1 MIYFYSIAFMKH
13 LFLSILLLTFLLPL
27 RGQESESASYPI
39 RPLDSLSYKIE
50 MQASLSKNKTPLW
63 LNANKYGLSS
73 LDETNGYVRAAVER
87 STDNMENRRWG
98 LGYGLDVAVAT
109 GYTST
114 AIIQQAY
121 AELRWLR
128 GTLTVGSKEMPLE
141 LKNSVLSSGSQTLG
155 MNARPVP
162 QVRLALADYWPLPFG
177 NNWLHIKGHI
187 AFGKT
192 TDDKW
197 QKDFTHQQSKYTE
210 GALFHSKAGFLK
222 IGNSDKFFPLSLE
235 MGLEMATQFGGTMYT
250 LQPDGSMLALKGER
264 GIKAFWNAFWPG
276 GSDVTETTYQNVEGN
291 QLGSWMLRVNWESD
305 SWVAGVYI
313 DKYFE
318 DHSSMFQLD
327 YDGYGEG
334 DEWQEKLKRR
344 YLLYDFKDW
353 MLGFDLHFKYD
364 RWINDIVFE
373 YLYSKYQSGPI
384 YHDHTR
390 TIADHIGGIDNYY
403 NHYLYTGWQH
413 WGMGIGNALYRS
425 PIYNDDG
432 QIMFKDNR
440 FLAFHFGIAGHP
452 NKHFNYRFMSS
463 YQEGLGTY
471 ALPYT
476 KKHHN
481 VSLLLEAGWNF
492 THGFLRGFS
501 IRGSAGADFGGILGN
516 NQGFQL
522 TIAKKGF
529 LGKTD

>member
-1 MIYFYSIAFMKH
+1 MKKITT
-13 LFLSILLLTFLLPL
+13 FALLLFCVATA
-27 RGQESESASYPI
+27 GAQENNRKAGPVDL
-39 RPLDSLSYKIE
+39 LDSLTYKVE
-50 MQASLSKNKTPLW
+50 MQGSLSKNKTPLW

-73 LDETNGYVRAAVER
+73 LDETNGYLRGAIER
-87 STDNMENRRWG
+87 RTDHMDDRRWG
-98 LGYGLDVAVAT
+98 LGYGLDVAVAA

-114 AIIQQAY
+114 AIIHQAY
-121 AELRWLR
+121 GELRWLR
-128 GTLTVGSKEMPLE
+128 GSLLIGAKEMPME
-141 LKNSVLSSGSQTLG
+141 LKNNLLSSGSQTLG
-155 MNARPVP
+155 INARPVP
-162 QVRLALADYWPLPFG
+162 QVRLSLSDYWPLPFG

-187 AFGKT
+187 AYGKT
-192 TDDKW
+192 TDDRW

-210 GALFHSKAGFLK
+210 GTWYHSKAGFLK
-222 IGNSDKFFPLSLE
+222 IGNSDKFFPLSIE
-235 MGLEMATQFGGTMYT
+235 MGLEMAAQFGGTLYAR
-250 LQPDGSMLALKGER
+250 QSDGSMLAMKGQS
-264 GIKAFWNAFWPG
+264 GMKAFWNAFWPG

-291 QLGSWMLRVNWESD
+291 QLGSWMLRINWESD
-305 SWVAGVYI
+305 TWNAGIYV

-364 RWINDIVFE
+364 RWINDVVFE

-390 TIADHIGGIDNYY
+390 TIPDHIGGMDNYY

-425 PIYNDDG
+425 PIYNKDG
-432 QIMFKDNR
+432 QIMFQDNR
-440 FLAFHFGIAGHP
+440 FMAFHLGIAGHP
-452 NKHFNYRFMSS
+452 NENFNYRFMAS

-476 KKHHN
+476 SKHHN
-481 VSLLLEAGWNF
+481 MSVLLEAGWNF
-492 THGFLRGFS
+492 TTRALRGFS

-522 TIAKKGF
+522 TITKTGF
-529 LGKTD
+529 LSKKE